1 MSGTAIFWP
10 MLVQVALVYV
20 IYALISRNRIRAVKS
35 GNAKSSQFRENQV
48 EPPESLFYRN
58 NLANQF
64 ELPVLF
70 YAACISLFVTGGAS
84 TVPVVLAWLFALS
97 RIAHAVIH
105 VTSNRLRYRR
115 PVFTLGYLFLAVMW
129 VWFALHL
136 AGVI

>member
-1 MSGTAIFWP
+1 MSETAIFWP
-10 MLVQVALVYV
+10 MLAQIALVYV
-20 IYALISRNRIRAVKS
+20 IYALISLRRIEAIRA
-35 GNAKSSQFRENQV
+35 GNARSSQFRENQV
-48 EPPESLFYRN
+48 EPPESLFVRN

-70 YAACISLFVTGGAS
+70 YAACLSLYVTSGVS

-97 RIAHAVIH
+97 RIVHAYVH

-115 PVFTLGYLFLAVMW
+115 PIFTFGYVVLALMW

-136 AGVI
+136 LGLA

>member
-97 RIAHAVIH
+97 RIAHAVIN